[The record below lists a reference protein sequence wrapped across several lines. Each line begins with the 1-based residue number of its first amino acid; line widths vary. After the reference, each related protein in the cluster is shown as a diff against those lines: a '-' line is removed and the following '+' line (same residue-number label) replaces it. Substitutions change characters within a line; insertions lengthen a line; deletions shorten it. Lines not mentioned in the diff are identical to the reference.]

1 MANMYQEIDEIDQ
14 EDPLEPRWQRWAW
27 PLGLFFL
34 LCLAT
39 LFFLTQNKTPGA
51 EIISDARKAELTS
64 YRAAITE
71 PSAAMR
77 RARLTD
83 FLTTYP
89 NSDQSGSA
97 KALLRVL
104 SAGEA
109 DDWAALTEHIF
120 NPKLSREEKLSALEI
135 YEISWGASLLGGRG
149 DDIAALREELSAEIK
164 KFPSRKMKEEKTNV
178 PDNIEDTKMVGG
190 LKPVIMKTPVI
201 TPVIADVIELNTKTQ
216 AKIVPPKLRKPS
228 HPSYPRKAYR
238 AGISALV
245 TVSLDIDEK
254 GKVRQVTV
262 IEVDAERYQKDFA
275 KASRRAAKKSRYY
288 PKTVKG
294 RPVAT
299 GGHVKRYRFTP
310 N

>member
-1 MANMYQEIDEIDQ
+1 MANMYQDIDELDQ
-14 EDPLEPRWQRWAW
+14 EEFIEPRAPRWAW
-27 PLGLFFL
+27 PVAVFVILCLGALFFL
-34 LCLAT
+34 N
-39 LFFLTQNKTPGA
+39 QNKNPDA
-51 EIISDARKAELTS
+51 KINNEARKAELSS

-83 FLTTYP
+83 FLTTFP
-89 NSDQSGSA
+89 KSDQSGSA
-97 KALLRVL
+97 KALLQVL

-109 DDWAALTEHIF
+109 DNWAALTEQIF
-120 NPKLSREEKLSALEI
+120 NPDLSREEKLGALEI
-135 YEISWGASLLGGRG
+135 YEVSWGASLLGGRG
-149 DDIAALREELSAEIK
+149 EDITALREELSADIK
-164 KFPSRKMKEEKTNV
+164 KFPSRKMTEDKTSV
-178 PDNIEDTKMVGG
+178 PDTIEATEMVGG
-190 LKPVIMKTPVI
+190 PRPFELKTPVI
-201 TPVIADVIELNTKTQ
+201 VPAMDDVVEIDPKSAE
-216 AKIVPPKLRKPS
+216 IVPPKLRRPS

-238 AGISALV
+238 GGVSALV

-254 GKVRQVTV
+254 GKVQRVTV
-262 IEVDAERYQKDFA
+262 IEVEAKRYEKDFA

-299 GGHVKRYRFTP
+299 RGHVKRYRFTP